1 MMKVEKFILIFEF
14 LWKIM
19 GFIKCEPVAF
29 YTLMDLCSISVSSL
43 ASEGHKQSLLTLLQ
57 EEQVEQQ

>member
-1 MMKVEKFILIFEF
+1 MWDSYDVHRLF
-14 LWKIM
+14 
-19 GFIKCEPVAF
+19 V
-29 YTLMDLCSISVSSL
+29 YTLMDLYSISVSSL

>member
-1 MMKVEKFILIFEF
+1 MMKVQKCTH
-14 LWKIM
+14 LWFVKY
-19 GFIKCEPVAF
+19 EPVVF
-29 YTLMDLCSISVSSL
+29 YTLMDLYSISVSSL